1 MRLSRCLSV
10 CPHPHGNLLSFDRGR
25 ASGRSHGEP
34 LAPLLEKDATLIYPP
49 RAIRRRVNELTLV
62 WGCCSCKWLINGFSL
77 TASTLRKIKRRL
89 LIVAAEAVV
98 AVGFCFWFF
107 PQEEGFSLSTLRVF
121 FFFFSFLFLPT
132 HAGYFLRLFISI
144 PTPDTGIRLGS
155 VALREHFHTL
165 IFVCTVS
172 CSTRRLWTAGL
183 LYMRKRVGC
192 QKAQFHSRD
201 FASGYMCSVLRHEMA
216 HVWMCAYIHVCVCP
230 NFILMLFF
238 FVCWISRTV

>member
-1 MRLSRCLSV
+1 MANKRL
-10 CPHPHGNLLSFDRGR
+10 
-25 ASGRSHGEP
+25 
-34 LAPLLEKDATLIYPP
+34 
-49 RAIRRRVNELTLV
+49 
-62 WGCCSCKWLINGFSL
+62 LINGVYFQEDL
-77 TASTLRKIKRRL
+77 KE
-89 LIVAAEAVV
+89 IVDR
-98 AVGFCFWFF
+98 GGWGGGCSWFF
-107 PQEEGFSLSTLRVF
+107 SSERGFFTLHPEG
-121 FFFFSFLFLPT
+121 FFFFSFPSDS

-172 CSTRRLWTAGL
+172 CSTRRLWTAAL

-216 HVWMCAYIHVCVCP
+216 HMCGCVH
-230 NFILMLFF
+230 IYM
-238 FVCWISRTV
+238 FVYVLISF

>member
-1 MRLSRCLSV
+1 MFLVFS
-10 CPHPHGNLLSFDRGR
+10 
-25 ASGRSHGEP
+25 SGRGFF
-34 LAPLLEKDATLIYPP
+34 TLHPQ
-49 RAIRRRVNELTLV
+49 
-62 WGCCSCKWLINGFSL
+62 GF
-77 TASTLRKIKRRL
+77 
-89 LIVAAEAVV
+89 
-98 AVGFCFWFF
+98 
-107 PQEEGFSLSTLRVF
+107 F
-121 FFFFSFLFLPT
+121 FFFFSLPSDS

-230 NFILMLFF
+230 NFILMLFLF
-238 FVCWISRTV
+238 CAGSAEPSKLSYFILEVHIKLRTLRSSVQKVRILLINANT